1 MKKGNQTLLESHGL
15 FAGETVIDAK
25 DTDAEPLAIPGYELL
40 LLTEGSCELRF
51 EDARMLLI
59 QGDLVIV
66 GKERPHLLCSAAK
79 GRLLRCVF
87 AEGEAEEELSVL
99 FDLYAHRAAYQR
111 SELNQRIRKLRV
123 FEASPAE
130 ITALRAGPPAELD
143 YIAHLGREETDCV
156 KALLQN
162 IIEEQEKQLFHA
174 EQMRRVYLQ
183 QILIL
188 LTRMRLR
195 QFETGQAPKS
205 WKKEL
210 VDRVLQEIDQN
221 LSKSIDFEEIAR
233 QQGITATYFRSVFK
247 EIVGVSPVDYLNRM
261 RILSALERL
270 QVSDLSIAE
279 IAESVGIYDANYF
292 SRLFKKVTGYPPRY
306 FKSISTD
313 TRPDGTAR

>member
-1 MKKGNQTLLESHGL
+1 MKKESQTRPESRGL
-15 FAGETVIDAK
+15 FAEETVIAAK
-25 DTDAEPLAIPGYELL
+25 DMGAEPLAVPGYDLL

-51 EDARMLLI
+51 EGSRMLLI
-59 QGDLVIV
+59 QGDLVII
-66 GKERPHLLCSAAK
+66 GKGRPHSLRSTAM

-87 AEGEAEEELSVL
+87 EEGQAGGELSVL
-99 FDLYAHRAAYQR
+99 LDLYAHRAAYQR

-143 YIAHLGREETDCV
+143 YTAHLNREETDCV

-162 IIEEQEKQLFHA
+162 VIEEQEEPLFHA

-205 WKKEL
+205 WKKEM
-210 VDRVLQEIDQN
+210 VDHVLQEIDRN
-221 LSKSIDFEEIAR
+221 LSRPIDFEEAAR

-261 RILSALERL
+261 RILSALELL
-270 QVSDLSIAE
+270 QISDLSIAE

-313 TRPDGTAR
+313 T